1 MRKIILQKKTKWY
14 NIKSLL
20 DANTTFHILFS
31 ARKAGKSY
39 YLQKKHS

>member
-1 MRKIILQKKTKWY
+1 MKKKETKWY

-20 DANTTFHILFS
+20 NANTTFRFLIG

-39 YLQKKHS
+39 WLRKNH